1 MPYASTPPPPPQL
14 LCLGS
19 PPPHRGSSHGDA
31 VHAAVAA
38 TARLQVQL
46 RPYLQQTPPNP
57 CMGAVP
63 HLIPGQPDSPS
74 LLPCGS
80 GASAFQL
87 LPLAHPPRTSR
98 AVQTPGRGG
107 GGGALARRPAHL
119 RAVEVAVEASWAVGC
134 PRLVLSILAAAGGQ
148 GRAGLRCGEKEG
160 GALGRPYPPGPEGG
174 PPQPSE
180 GRRYLDRLLVCT
192 MEAQRASV
200 PTRRMQAAIRR
211 KKRMMKATTRAML
224 SQVRSLQEKGNSV
237 RGTGC
242 RGAPPAPPL
251 SPPPPPRQAHHWDS
265 LVQQP

>member
-107 GGGALARRPAHL
+107 GGGGFSTPAGSPARCRGCCRSELGCRMPTACAQHPGSCGGTGKSRPGVW
-119 RAVEVAVEASWAVGC
+119 RE
-134 PRLVLSILAAAGGQ
+134 R
-148 GRAGLRCGEKEG
+148 G
-160 GALGRPYPPGPEGG
+160 GAPGKAVSPWARGG
-174 PPQPSE
+174 
-180 GRRYLDRLLVCT
+180 T
-192 MEAQRASV
+192 
-200 PTRRMQAAIRR
+200 
-211 KKRMMKATTRAML
+211 
-224 SQVRSLQEKGNSV
+224 
-237 RGTGC
+237 
-242 RGAPPAPPL
+242 PPA
-251 SPPPPPRQAHHWDS
+251 Q
-265 LVQQP
+265 